1 MTLTDTLLTLLDILE
16 VWLGV
21 ALLFFTFCWPAR

>member
-1 MTLTDTLLTLLDILE
+1 MTLTDTLLTLLDILAA
-16 VWLGV
+16 WLGV